1 MIFKRPIS
9 NALAPNIQ
17 KDDILLAKKLLSG
30 AGQLTM
36 PNGVK
41 VAVKGQRMA
50 LEAYFCTKFE
60 VNKAF
65 AFNAGRSALL
75 AILRALSL
83 PLGSQIAVQAFT
95 CNAVINPII
104 KAGYRPVYVDIDDDL
119 NLDVSKLKQ
128 RLGEVRGII
137 VQHTFGMPAKIKE
150 ICALA
155 KEKNIFVIEDCAH
168 ALGVS
173 LGGQPLGSFG
183 DAAFFSFGRDKVISS
198 TYGGLALAKNQ
209 TIVAALEGFY
219 QNCPLANPE
228 WTKRQLRHPILFDNV
243 VLPFYDFFDLGKKFL
258 SLYLRTNRLS
268 RAVEPQECLGQ
279 WSESFP
285 FLLPDELAVLA
296 LNQLQKLSEFSRHRE
311 ALVGQYFSLLQ
322 GNLKIAMPFI
332 EAQKPPL
339 PFMRFP
345 ILVKDRGPILK
356 HFAKQGIY
364 LDDGWGGKNI
374 VPAQTDLARMGYIL
388 GSCPRSE
395 VVAKKIVNLPL
406 NINTSLPE
414 AEKLIAKL
422 EKIL

>member
-1 MIFKRPIS
+1 MIPKRPIS

-17 KDDILLAKKLLSG
+17 KDDVFLAKKLLSG
-30 AGQLTM
+30 ASLFTM

-41 VAVKGQRMA
+41 VAVRGQRTA
-50 LEAYFCTKFE
+50 LEAYFCARFGVK
-60 VNKAF
+60 KAF

-83 PLGSQIAVQAFT
+83 PPGSQIAVQAFT
-95 CNAVINPII
+95 CNAVINPIL
-104 KAGYRPVYVDIDDDL
+104 KAGYRPVYIDIDDDL

-128 RLGEVRGII
+128 KLGEVRAIL

-155 KEKNIFVIEDCAH
+155 EEKNIFVIEDCAH

-173 LGGQPLGSFG
+173 LEGQPLGGFG

-198 TYGGLALAKNQ
+198 TYGGLALAKNPA
-209 TIVAALEGFY
+209 IVAALEGFY
-219 QNCPLANPE
+219 QNCALANPE
-228 WTKRQLRHPILFDNV
+228 WTKRQLRHPVLFNNV
-243 VLPFYDFFDLGKKFL
+243 VLPFYNFFDLGKKFL
-258 SLYLRTNRLS
+258 SLYLRTRRLS

-311 ALVGQYFSLLQ
+311 ALAAQYFSLLQ
-322 GNLKIAMPFI
+322 GNLKIALPFI
-332 EAQKPPL
+332 EAQKQPL

-345 ILVKDRGPILK
+345 ILAKDRAPVLK
-356 HFAKQGIY
+356 YFAKQGIY

-374 VPAQTDLARMGYIL
+374 VPAQTDLSRMGYIL

-395 VVAKKIVNLPL
+395 IIAKKIINLPL
-406 NINTSLPE
+406 NINTSLSE
-414 AEKLIAKL
+414 AKKIVDKL
-422 EKIL
+422 ENIL

>member
-17 KDDILLAKKLLSG
+17 KDDVFLAKKLLSG
-30 AGQLTM
+30 TSLITM

-41 VAVKGQRMA
+41 MAVKGQRMA
-50 LEAYFCTKFE
+50 LEAYFCTQFRVK
-60 VNKAF
+60 KAF

-83 PLGSQIAVQAFT
+83 PPESKIAVQAFT

-104 KAGYRPVYVDIDDDL
+104 KAGYRPVYIDIDDDL

-128 RLGEVRGII
+128 KFSEVSVVI

-150 ICALA
+150 ICSLA
-155 KEKNIFVIEDCAH
+155 KERNIFVIEDCAH

-173 LGGQPLGSFG
+173 FEGQPLGSFG

-198 TYGGLALAKNQ
+198 TYGGLALAKNP
-209 TIVAALEGFY
+209 IIAAALEGFY
-219 QNCPLANPE
+219 QNCALANPE
-228 WTKRQLRHPILFDNV
+228 WTKRQLRHPILFNNV
-243 VLPFYDFFDLGKKFL
+243 VLPFYNFFDLGKKFL
-258 SLYLRTNRLS
+258 SLYLKTNRLS

-311 ALVGQYFSLLQ
+311 ALCAQYFSLLQ
-322 GNLKIAMPFI
+322 GNLKIALPFI
-332 EAQKPPL
+332 EAQKRPL

-345 ILVKDRGPILK
+345 ILVKERSSILRY
-356 HFAKQGIY
+356 FAKQGIY

-374 VPAQTDLARMGYIL
+374 VPAQTDLSRLEYIL

-406 NINTSLPE
+406 NINTGLAE
-414 AEKLIAKL
+414 AKNLVTKL

>member
-258 SLYLRTNRLS
+258 SLYL
-268 RAVEPQECLGQ
+268 
-279 WSESFP
+279 F
-285 FLLPDELAVLA
+285 
-296 LNQLQKLSEFSRHRE
+296 
-311 ALVGQYFSLLQ
+311 
-322 GNLKIAMPFI
+322 
-332 EAQKPPL
+332 
-339 PFMRFP
+339 
-345 ILVKDRGPILK
+345 
-356 HFAKQGIY
+356 
-364 LDDGWGGKNI
+364 
-374 VPAQTDLARMGYIL
+374 
-388 GSCPRSE
+388 
-395 VVAKKIVNLPL
+395 
-406 NINTSLPE
+406 
-414 AEKLIAKL
+414 
-422 EKIL
+422 